1 MKKKLIVLSSIVM
14 FSIGLALYA
23 NNSSAMKVLS
33 EDNIE
38 ALSEGESSGNHIEA
52 LTDGEGSG
60 CVCQEMGTY
69 PNRVWVYSDTHIMIL
84 EGYRNTTGKKGKYEC
99 KRDPNYTCRIST
111 ATPIS
116 NASSII
122 DMVKKLLD
130 TLFNGKS
137 FFSWIWSLF
146 E

>member
-38 ALSEGESSGNHIEA
+38 AL
-52 LTDGEGSG
+52 TDGESSG

-99 KRDPNYTCRIST
+99 KRDPKFTCRIST

-122 DMVKKLLD
+122 DMVKRLLD